1 MRGKQTLNGIYD
13 DDNDGDDD
21 GDDDNDDDDEEN
33 GKNGVD
39 KFENFLENLTEQ
51 GGFL

>member
-1 MRGKQTLNGIYD
+1 MRGKQTLNGMH
-13 DDNDGDDD
+13 
-21 GDDDNDDDDEEN
+21 DDDNDDDDEEN

>member
-1 MRGKQTLNGIYD
+1 MRGKQTLNGIY
-13 DDNDGDDD
+13 
-21 GDDDNDDDDEEN
+21 DDDNDDDDEEN

>member
-13 DDNDGDDD
+13 DDDND
-21 GDDDNDDDDEEN
+21 DDDDEEN